1 MSSPRRL
8 ATCLLFTSILSL
20 AGTKSD
26 MHWKPEAP
34 GVWDDAAQSARPM
47 LVEAWADWCEPCKW
61 MDREVWNDSRVI
73 EASQKFVQISV
84 DMSRRDKT
92 RLGGITLGKS
102 NTHMVRA
109 LPTIMLLDPW
119 GETLLVVEG
128 TCSVRELT
136 SALAQIPPDYS
147 SVRAQ
152 REALIS
158 HRDNS
163 GALANLGM
171 FYQRSSAIEIA
182 NRYYKEALSGS
193 GAKEDDRLR
202 EELTF
207 GIAMNDGRLSDWKAA
222 RKRLEEFQAGFP
234 SSTLM
239 DQVLYTFVVADLKQN
254 KIKDARQHLA
264 ELQSSFPGSRM
275 IVQASRLVEEYR
287 GK

>member
-1 MSSPRRL
+1 MLSLRRL
-8 ATCLLFTSILSL
+8 APCLVATSLLSL

-34 GVWDDAAQSARPM
+34 GVWDEAAQSARPM
-47 LVEAWADWCEPCKW
+47 LVEAWADWCEPCRW
-61 MDREVWNDSRVI
+61 MDRVVWSNAHVI

-84 DMSRRDKT
+84 DMSRRDKN

-102 NTHMVRA
+102 NIQMVRA

-128 TCSVRELT
+128 TASVRELT
-136 SALAQIPPDYS
+136 AVLNGIPADYS
-147 SVRAQ
+147 SIRAQ
-152 REALIS
+152 REALLS
-158 HRDNS
+158 RRNNS
-163 GALANLGM
+163 RALADVGL
-171 FYQRSSAIEIA
+171 FYQRGSSIEIA

-222 RKRLEEFQAGFP
+222 RKRLEEFRAGFP
-234 SSTLM
+234 NSTLM
-239 DQVLYTFVVADLKQN
+239 DQVLYTLLVADVKQN
-254 KIKDARQHLA
+254 KGKDARQHLA
-264 ELQSSFPGSRM
+264 ELQSSFPGSKL
-275 IVQASRLVEEYR
+275 VAEASRMVEEYR